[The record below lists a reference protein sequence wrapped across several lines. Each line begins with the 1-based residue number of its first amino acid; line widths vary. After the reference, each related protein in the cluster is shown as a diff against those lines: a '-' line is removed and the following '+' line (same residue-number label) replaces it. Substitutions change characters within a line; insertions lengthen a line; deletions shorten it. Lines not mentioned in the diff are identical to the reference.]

1 MSIISNASYKIFSR
15 EEFKAFRK
23 LNGNS
28 QWNYDFGYK
37 VIIQF
42 YGKHHGYT
50 SATDAITALVVDFKN
65 TKIREFSKNLKW
77 AKGQLKFGTIK
88 EEEFSRLKELT
99 KSINKFLVNKNS
111 GKYAIRKM
119 YSDIEKT
126 KRRCYNLHNMIEDE
140 MHLQNIDSDYK
151 DYISLVDSLYSN
163 VKKVYEYRDEIKV
176 LIENSSL
183 FLKSNSSLLSKT
195 AELDIESMNIANQN
209 LKKIMKWIK
218 KPNYLY
224 QDQQREDI
232 KTFKDDLK
240 YFEKLVE
247 KQKQIEL
254 QEEKESNFEDTGYL
268 ETNLQRKERE
278 DKLLNEF
285 NIFKSLIDKCKKI
298 QQIPEIKL
306 INIHLWEKINR
317 SLDALSEYTNEDYQ
331 NDKIGCDDSVKKLL
345 GDLEDIQVQVLK
357 PYNEIQRFLRNPSE
371 SLLIIK
377 GMAGTGK
384 TECINKII
392 QYYCQINSDKDKKS
406 LLKNIIVSSPT
417 TVGAANIRQRGFFN
431 AQTLDYFLNK
441 WSEEQD
447 FELFIV
453 DEASM
458 LTRKHLSK
466 INKKFNKQNSVK
478 FVFIGDD
485 GQFRPYDFDKGA
497 ESDSFALNLDYSQ
510 EIFGKGR
517 EIILENDFRIQAHF
531 SNEYYDFLSSLRK
544 ENVKSPLETLNKVLK
559 NTNDIE
565 VVQESNLV
573 VKFFNTKVHIGSSVR
588 ERLMTDSSEE
598 VLYYLNKK
606 DEFKEMQF
614 SETEALEGIELYRG
628 QKTRRPELGELYA
641 QYYPTVKERL
651 SKKNNLNTIISLFR
665 SNVKADV
672 SNILIRPHIFGDKF
686 EHDRPILKGEVM
698 FIKQHK
704 NSDNKGYLIK
714 TELGVGDS
722 FIVTNNPQPVNFTSL
737 DSSKFKNE
745 IEDKVWVLE
754 VKPILKFSKGK
765 LGTLLLNI
773 MPEAFKLDTR
783 RIVVWVGD
791 LVELK
796 NDNEELLEESD
807 LNKIY
812 QNVVD
817 EIVELELDPDLN
829 TSGITSEDLAKIAR
843 VKYDYARVS
852 FASQGGEWDNVI
864 IQLEDTWDEP
874 RFLYTSFT
882 RAIKKNYVFN

>member
-88 EEEFSRLKELT
+88 EAEFLKLKELT
-99 KSINKFLVNKNS
+99 RSINKFLVNKNS
-111 GKYAIRKM
+111 GKNTIRRM

-126 KRRCYNLHNMIEDE
+126 QRRCYNLHNMIEDE
-140 MHLQNIDSDYK
+140 MHLQNIDGDYK

-163 VKKVYEYRDEIKV
+163 VKKVYEYRDEVKV
-176 LIENSSL
+176 LIENSNL
-183 FLKSNSSLLSKT
+183 FLKSNSSLLNKT
-195 AELDIESMNIANQN
+195 EELDIESMNIVNQN
-209 LKKIMKWIK
+209 LKKILKWTK
-218 KPNYLY
+218 KPAYLY
-224 QDQQREDI
+224 QDQQKEDI
-232 KTFKDDLK
+232 ETFKDDLK
-240 YFEKLVE
+240 YFENLVE
-247 KQKQIEL
+247 KQKHVEL
-254 QEEKESNFEDTGYL
+254 QNEKEINFDETGYL
-268 ETNLQRKERE
+268 ETDEQRKERE
-278 DKLLNEF
+278 DRLLNEF
-285 NIFKSLIDKCKKI
+285 NIFKSLIVKCKKT
-298 QQIPEIKL
+298 QQIPEVNL
-306 INIHLWEKINR
+306 INRTLWEENNNNLTA
-317 SLDALSEYTNEDYQ
+317 LDELTIKEYQD
-331 NDKIGCDDSVKKLL
+331 DKISCDKSVNNIHNKLEN
-345 GDLEDIQVQVLK
+345 LEAQISK
-357 PYNEIQRFLRNPSE
+357 PYREIEEFLSSPLE
-371 SLLIIK
+371 KLLIIK

-384 TECINKII
+384 TEGINKII
-392 QYYCQINSDKDKKS
+392 QHYWNLNSDKDEKS
-406 LLKNIIVSSPT
+406 LLRNIIACSPT
-417 TVGAANIRQRGFFN
+417 TVGAANIRQKGFFN
-431 AQTLDYFLNK
+431 AQTLAYFLKNWDK
-441 WSEEQD
+441 SQHLD
-447 FELFIV
+447 IFIV

-458 LTRKHLSK
+458 LTKSQLSQ
-466 INKKFNKQNSVK
+466 INNKFNNHNSIK

-485 GQFRPYDFDKGA
+485 GQFRPYDFDKGGEA
-497 ESDSFALNLDYSQ
+497 DSYALNLNYSSK
-510 EIFGKGR
+510 IFGRGR
-517 EIILENDFRIQAHF
+517 EVILENDFRLQNNF
-531 SNEYYDFLSSLRK
+531 SREYYEFLLSLRK
-544 ENVKSPLETLNKVLK
+544 ENKESPLEILNNVLK
-559 NTNDIE
+559 NTDDIK
-565 VVQESNLV
+565 VVQESNQV
-573 VKFFNTKVHIGSSVR
+573 IKFFNTKVHIGSSVR
-588 ERLMTDSSEE
+588 ERLITDSAEE
-598 VLYYLNKK
+598 VLYYLSKN
-606 DEFKEMQF
+606 DEFTKMQF
-614 SETEALEGIELYRG
+614 SDAEVLKGVELYRN

-672 SNILIRPHIFGDKF
+672 SNILIRPHIFGEEFK
-686 EHDRPILKGEVM
+686 HNRPILKGEVM
-698 FIKQHK
+698 FIKQRK
-704 NSDNKGYLIK
+704 NSFIKDYRVK

-765 LGTLLLNI
+765 LGNFLLNI
-773 MPEAFKLDTR
+773 VPEAFQLDTR
-783 RIVVWVGD
+783 RIVVWSGD

-796 NDNEELLEESD
+796 NNDDELLEEGE

-812 QNVVD
+812 QNIVD
-817 EIVELELDPDLN
+817 EIADLELDPDSN
-829 TSGITSEDLAKIAR
+829 ISSITSEDLEQIAR

-852 FASQGGEWDNVI
+852 FASQGGEWDHVI
-864 IQLEDTWDEP
+864 IQLEDTWDES

-882 RAIKKNYVFN
+882 RAVKKNYVFN